1 MVVRTRLRSIVLPI
15 VFYLVLGVASGYL
28 VWGASNGEH
37 GLKAKLQYDAEAETL
52 KVELA
57 ALKEERAR
65 WERRVA
71 ALGPQSV
78 DRDLLDEEAHAKLDR
93 VGEGRGGHFHRARPN
108 PLTLYRIN
116 PPLISEPVA
125 SGRLVLGAQD
135 ALRRRLLPQ
144 RRGEFRAWRRNQRS
158 PGTG

>member
-37 GLKAKLQYDAEAETL
+37 GLKAKVKYDAEAETL

-65 WERRVA
+65 WE
-71 ALGPQSV
+71 LS
-78 DRDLLDEEAHAKLDR
+78 LIH
-93 VGEGRGGHFHRARPN
+93 
-108 PLTLYRIN
+108 
-116 PPLISEPVA
+116 ISEPVA
-125 SGRLVLGAQD
+125 SRCLVLERTPINPYRIRK
-135 ALRRRLLPQ
+135 L
-144 RRGEFRAWRRNQRS
+144 
-158 PGTG
+158 